1 MNNGTP
7 PSRRLAARR
16 LASRGGTPPS
26 RPARTPALRRN
37 LTLIRPNLGDYRSSD
52 AMPPL
57 AMGILAARAAGW
69 DVAFYDE
76 KAEALPKDDAPDLA
90 ALSVE
95 TFTARRA
102 YAIAD
107 GYRAR
112 GVPVVM
118 GGYHPTFLPDEALQ
132 HADAVVVGD
141 AEGVW
146 EEVLAGRR
154 GIVRGNNER
163 PLDDYRIDRSIYEG
177 KKYAPLELVQYG
189 RGCRFACDFCSI
201 HSFYGASIRARP
213 LDGLLQEIATLPA
226 NRLLFFV
233 DDNLFGRRSELLALL
248 DALAPLNRRW
258 FCQISIDVAR
268 DEALLDRVAAAGCA
282 GVLIGFE
289 SLSAASLA
297 QMNKA
302 WNSVSGSYARVVRA
316 LHQRGIAIYGT
327 FVLGYDADTPDTV
340 ERTLDFALEA
350 NLEIAN
356 FNPLTPMPGSALYE
370 RLLREGRLLKP
381 HWWLDDGYRYG
392 DAVFEPRGMRAEELA
407 ERVFDA
413 RRRFYSWSA
422 IGRRLLG
429 ASSLGLTIVAN
440 VISRREIYK
449 KQGRALGAPPS
460 RRLAARRLASGGA

>member
-1 MNNGTP
+1 MK
-7 PSRRLAARR
+7 
-16 LASRGGTPPS
+16 
-26 RPARTPALRRN
+26 
-37 LTLIRPNLGDYRSSD
+37 LTLIRPNLGDYRSTD

-57 AMGILAARAAGW
+57 AMGILAARAPRW

-102 YAIAD
+102 YEIAD
-107 GYRAR
+107 DYRAR
-112 GVPVVM
+112 GVRVVM

-132 HADAVVVGD
+132 HADTVVAGD
-141 AEGVW
+141 AEGAW
-146 EEVLAGRR
+146 EEALAGRE
-154 GIVRGNNER
+154 GIIRGNNER

-177 KKYAPLELVQYG
+177 KKYAPIELVQYG

-201 HSFYGASIRARP
+201 HSFYGASLRVRP
-213 LDGLLQEIATLPA
+213 LDGLIDEIETLPA
-226 NRLLFFV
+226 SRLLFFV

-248 DALAPLNRRW
+248 QALTPLRRRW

-289 SLSAASLA
+289 SLNAESLA
-297 QMNKA
+297 QMNKS
-302 WNSVSGSYARVVRA
+302 WNAAAGSYARVVRA

-327 FVLGYDADTPDTV
+327 FVLGYDADTPDTI
-340 ERTLDFALEA
+340 ERTLDFALQS

-356 FNPLTPMPGSALYE
+356 FNPLTPMPGSALYD
-370 RLLREGRLLKP
+370 RLLREGRLLSER
-381 HWWLDDGYRYG
+381 WWLDPDYRYG
-392 DAVFEPRGMRAEELA
+392 DAVFTPRGMSAQDLA
-407 ERVFDA
+407 GGVFEA
-413 RRRFYSWSA
+413 RRRFYRWSA
-422 IGRRLLG
+422 IGRRLFG
-429 ASSLGLTIVAN
+429 AASVGLTLVAN

-449 KQGRALGAPPS
+449 KQR
-460 RRLAARRLASGGA
+460 RRLGS